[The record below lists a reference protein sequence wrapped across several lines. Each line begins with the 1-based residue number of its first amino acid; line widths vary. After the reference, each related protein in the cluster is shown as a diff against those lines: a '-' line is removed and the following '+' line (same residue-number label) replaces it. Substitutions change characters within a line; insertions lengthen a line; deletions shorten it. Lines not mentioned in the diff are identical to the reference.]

1 MSVQQE
7 KSGFKTD
14 LETDIQPTVETEPEA
29 VVLNGE
35 EMTSMASEV
44 AESVHIRDFTAP
56 RSNINHCHGP
66 DKHDV
71 RKSFGVR
78 DEFIEAHFT
87 AYGIA
92 PNDHA
97 ALWLMSY
104 KKNEFIEADERIFED
119 APDTDSSK
127 WSSIESTKKN
137 APIAPETQ
145 RELKQ

>member
-7 KSGFKTD
+7 KSDLDTD
-14 LETDIQPTVETEPEA
+14 LETDVQPTVESEPEA
-29 VVLNGE
+29 VVLNSG
-35 EMTSMASEV
+35 EMTDMANDIADTAS
-44 AESVHIRDFTAP
+44 IRDFTAP
-56 RSNINHCHGP
+56 RSNINHGHGP

-71 RKSFGVR
+71 RKSFNVR
-78 DEFIEAHFT
+78 DEFVEANFT
-87 AYGIA
+87 DYGIA

-104 KKNEFIEADERIFED
+104 KKDEFIAADEPIFSD
-119 APDTDSSK
+119 ASDNDASK
-127 WSSIESTKKN
+127 WSSIENTKQS